1 MRLMRYEYEI
11 YHVPG
16 KTLYTADALSRSPQ
30 REIGRGEEELQ
41 TAVEAYVDSIIETLP
56 TSESLLEEIRRKLH
70 EDSVLRII
78 MKYCEEGWPGYE
90 YPSIDLVT
98 RPFWQ
103 IREELSICQGL
114 LMRGNRLVIP
124 TVLRAEMLQ
133 RIHEGHQ
140 GILKCRERVRN
151 SVWWPGIN
159 REIEDLVKS
168 CSVCVKNRHDQAEPL
183 RPTKFP
189 DRPWEM
195 LGTDLFHLKNDNYL
209 LVVDYFSRYVEIA
222 KLKSTTS
229 QSIVNHLKS
238 IFTRH
243 GIPDILVSDNGP
255 QYSSS
260 VFQTFSKD
268 YGFRHQ
274 TSSPHYPQ
282 GNGEAERAVRTVK
295 RLIRNADDP
304 YLALMAYRA
313 TPLKNG
319 SSPAELLMG
328 RKLRTTLPE
337 NPRNYY
343 PKWPD
348 LERVRQVEVQYRQ
361 NQKLNFDK
369 SRRARPLSQLNTGET
384 VWVKG
389 EGGGTTG
396 TVKARTQQSD
406 RSYIIETDN
415 GPIRRNRRHLEPAS
429 MLKDEVFASDTF
441 DEDNN
446 AQCEKKFST

>member
-1 MRLMRYEYEI
+1 
-11 YHVPG
+11 
-16 KTLYTADALSRSPQ
+16 
-30 REIGRGEEELQ
+30 
-41 TAVEAYVDSIIETLP
+41 
-56 TSESLLEEIRRKLH
+56 
-70 EDSVLRII
+70 

-90 YPSIDLVT
+90 HPSIDVVT

-103 IREELSICQGL
+103 IREELSLCQGL

-140 GILKCRERVRN
+140 GILKCRERVR
-151 SVWWPGIN
+151 SSIWWPGIN
-159 REIEDLVKS
+159 RETEDLVKS
-168 CSVCVKNRHDQAEPL
+168 CPVCVKNRHDQAEPL

-189 DRPWEM
+189 DRPWKM
-195 LGTDLFHLKNDNYL
+195 LGTDLFHLKKDNYL
-209 LVVDYFSRYVEIA
+209 LVVDYFSRYFEIA
-222 KLKSTTS
+222 KLKDTTS

-238 IFTRH
+238 IFARH
-243 GIPDILVSDNGP
+243 GIPDTLVSDNGP

-282 GNGEAERAVRTVK
+282 GNGEAERAVQTVK
-295 RLIRNADDP
+295 RLIRNATDP
-304 YLALMAYRA
+304 YLALLAYRA

-348 LERVRQVEVQYRQ
+348 LERVRQVEEQYRQ
-361 NQKLNFDK
+361 NQKFNFDK
-369 SRRARPLSQLNTGET
+369 ARRARPLSQLNAGET

-396 TVKARTQQSD
+396 TVIDKTQQSD

-415 GPIRRNRRHLEPAS
+415 GAIRRNRRHLEPAN

-441 DEDNN
+441 DQDNN
-446 AQCEKKFST
+446 MQSVKNPLCENVCCEKLLCTSQNQSATNDVNDQHVRADQKSSRITRSGRVSKPVQRLDL